1 MITSV
6 KTENYSIQQLKKSY
20 QADQQLKYIH
30 LEAEI
35 DLLLHQIQINK
46 TKQNENN

>member
-1 MITSV
+1 MKTSV
-6 KTENYSIQQLKKSY
+6 KTENYSIKELKKTY

-35 DLLLHQIQINK
+35 NLLLHQIQNNK
-46 TKQNENN
+46 NKQNENN

>member
-1 MITSV
+1 MTTLI
-6 KTENYSIQQLKKSY
+6 KTEPNNIEQLKKSY

-35 DLLLHQIQINK
+35 DLLRQKIQLNKIKPNIN
-46 TKQNENN
+46 N

>member
-1 MITSV
+1 MTTLI
-6 KTENYSIQQLKKSY
+6 KTEPNNIEQLKKSY

-35 DLLLHQIQINK
+35 DLLLRKIQLMR
-46 TKQNENN
+46 TKPHNDN